1 MPRDM
6 DVFFLSFFSS
16 FDFLEIVYLFHRL
29 EMYNIFLH
37 LHIHIAYCIFYL
49 CLKILMRIVNIWF
62 LEYIDGC
69 ISQETS

>member
-1 MPRDM
+1 MSF
-6 DVFFLSFFSS
+6 FFLSFHLLIS
-16 FDFLEIVYLFHRL
+16 LEIVYLFHRL

-37 LHIHIAYCIFYL
+37 LHIHIAYCIFDL

-69 ISQETS
+69 ISQETT